1 MNKKVEKVLTIIVV
15 IFILV
20 IGIYC
25 FDFTEDPRHFKFNYK
40 VANYHTIE
48 RCLDFTNIYSRFTKK
63 NSRDSWHFRN
73 ALFKQYLSIKESYPN
88 DFYNSVGL
96 FNSILDDFIFLAKL
110 NERNKDIPIV
120 EKALYKTYKKLF
132 LSELKKLLFEYR
144 VRANSIGNFI
154 SKGHYRENGIYIIP
168 NRISFY
174 TKLASV
180 YYEFNYRGLS
190 LNDETLDEL
199 NYIYQTF
206 DIIYNQEKQTNSI
219 HYKRLDTVKFNKKQF
234 DFYYPLFV
242 LNYTRGII
250 LLTNNLHPEIDVCD
264 ISDVCEKY
272 NEMSRKLGKEV
283 KIAY

>member
-1 MNKKVEKVLTIIVV
+1 MNRKVEKFLTIVVV

-48 RCLDFTNIYSRFTKK
+48 RCLDFTNTYSRFTHK
-63 NSRDSWHFRN
+63 NSKASWHFRN
-73 ALFKQYLSIKESYPN
+73 ILFKQYLSIKESYPN
-88 DFYNSVGL
+88 DFYNSIGL
-96 FNSILDDFIFLAKL
+96 FHSIVKDFVLLSEL
-110 NERNKDIPIV
+110 NENSNIPIV

-132 LSELKKLLFEYR
+132 LSELRELLFEYR
-144 VRANSIGNFI
+144 ARDNSIENFVH
-154 SKGHYRENGIYIIP
+154 SGHRRENGLYLIP

-174 TKLASV
+174 LELASL
-180 YYEFNYRGLS
+180 YYMFNYKGLS
-190 LNDETLDEL
+190 LDDETLEEL
-199 NYIYQTF
+199 NYIYKTF
-206 DIIYNQEKQTNSI
+206 DIVYNQEKQINSI
-219 HYKRLDTVKFNKKQF
+219 HFKRLDTVKFNKKQF
-234 DFYYPLFV
+234 DTYYPLFV

-250 LLTNNLHPEIDVCD
+250 LLTNNLHPETDVCG

-272 NEMSRKLGKEV
+272 NEMCRKLGKEV